1 MIKRLC
7 VLGLIL
13 VLTACNGS
21 PSDRLIEESVMHEKT
36 ISGLVRVT
44 SVEKVNGWE
53 DKEFYIADVRYDVEF
68 LTDYQT
74 FMDSLKK
81 EETGQSVVSHL
92 FGGLGIL
99 ALSMKYGQFDKGETV
114 SERAEFRFRDT
125 ENGWQLTD

>member
-1 MIKRLC
+1 MIKRLS

-13 VLTACNGS
+13 VLTACSSS

-53 DKEFYIADVRYDVEF
+53 DKEFYIADVRYDLEF
-68 LTDYQT
+68 LTDYQS
-74 FMDSLKK
+74 FMDSLK

>member
-1 MIKRLC
+1 MIKRLS

-13 VLTACNGS
+13 VLTACSSS

-53 DKEFYIADVRYDVEF
+53 DKEFYIADVRYDLEF
-68 LTDYQT
+68 LIDYQS
-74 FMDSLKK
+74 FMDSLK

-114 SERAEFRFRDT
+114 SERAQFRFRDT